1 MLKLLVWLLVWL
13 LLLLPVALV
22 VTLMLMP
29 LWSWL
34 EATLNLELV
43 GHSGPASGCYL
54 LTYVLLLAL
63 VWLSSGLRCRRR

>member
-1 MLKLLVWLLVWL
+1 
-13 LLLLPVALV
+13 
-22 VTLMLMP
+22 MLMP

-54 LTYVLLLAL
+54 LTYGLLLAL

>member
-1 MLKLLVWLLVWL
+1 MLKLLVWLLF
-13 LLLLPVALV
+13 LLPVALV

-34 EATLNLELV
+34 EATLNLELA

-54 LTYVLLLAL
+54 LTYGLLLAL
-63 VWLSSGLRCRRR
+63 VWLSSGLRRRRR